1 MYIADMH
8 CDTIYELLLKK
19 ERGEPARLREN
30 DLHVDLRRMKEAGYM
45 LQNFALF
52 VNREKWPHVTKRAE
66 EMLALYER
74 EIERN
79 PDLIAPAFC
88 FEDIELNQAAGKMSA
103 VLALEEGGILQGS
116 RKLLEH
122 FFEKGVRMIT
132 LTWNYPNE
140 IGYPNMNKD
149 LFTPDVEHGLT
160 DTGRE
165 LVEAMERLGVIV
177 DVSHLSDAGF
187 YDVAECTGKP
197 FVASHSNAR
206 SVCGAARNLT
216 DSMIRILG
224 ERGGLTGLNF
234 CPDFL
239 TPPVIGK
246 ENPGTL
252 EAAVNHAR
260 HITDM
265 GGIDVLGLGSDFDGI
280 GGHRELPGAQAVPVL
295 AEALGKGG
303 FKASEIDKI
312 LSGNVLRVYR
322 EVFS

>member
-239 TPPVIGK
+239 TP
-246 ENPGTL
+246 
-252 EAAVNHAR
+252 R
-260 HITDM
+260 
-265 GGIDVLGLGSDFDGI
+265 
-280 GGHRELPGAQAVPVL
+280 
-295 AEALGKGG
+295 
-303 FKASEIDKI
+303 
-312 LSGNVLRVYR
+312 LSGKKIRVLWRRQLTMQGISRTWAESTCWGLEVILTGLADIGSCPVHRRFRCWRKRLEKAVLRR
-322 EVFS
+322 RKSIRF